1 MIQVLEQAIENIRK
15 LSVDQQVYAAEILK
29 LFSDHTKDAPLTQDE
44 IEGIKHAQSQVR
56 RGDYADGAVASF
68 YTRFGL

>member
-29 LFSDHTKDAPLTQDE
+29 FFSGHTKDAPLTPDE
-44 IEGIKHAQSQVR
+44 IEGIRHAQSQVR
-56 RGDYADGAVASF
+56 RGEYADSVVASF
-68 YTRFGL
+68 YARLGL